1 LEREKLEG
9 VANTDANTH
18 ITIETGFECSPKM
31 EVHEISPT
39 HFALQVPSPQWFMF
53 RAHGVA
59 GKTVRFDMV
68 NPGVGLPFWSTLNPV
83 YTYATDLDSPATYDV
98 DQSAE
103 AGAGEKAERAWNGA
117 LLPST
122 SGQQWHFISN
132 SWEESVNQF
141 SFVQRFDSED
151 AVIAMRV
158 PHPPGYNE
166 RFFAGLA
173 SNPHAK
179 VVEIGR
185 STQNRPLFLAQI
197 GGGSE
202 GTERQKPCIL
212 IYAGEH
218 ADEQDAMWVA
228 TGAISYLCADS
239 TTAKALRSR
248 FGFLVIPMLDP
259 DAAAAGAHSAIM
271 QSFISDLSTPES
283 VQYADWAQNW
293 INSGNRLDLV
303 FDLHNVQSKE
313 APSVSCALMESVGLR
328 GQIGDSLNALVIR
341 ALVGL
346 GYSARPTAWMRGWSP
361 DRLGGWLSRR
371 YGTITIAYECNGQAP
386 NAHLDEAGIK
396 KIAVGVANA
405 LPAFFGSPSGIE
417 CLAEVDS
424 RRKERRAKWAIHGPV
439 DSGVDAL
446 QGEAAA
452 SADSGI
458 ASTSKEVGV
467 ERYVP

>member
-1 LEREKLEG
+1 
-9 VANTDANTH
+9 
-18 ITIETGFECSPKM
+18 
-31 EVHEISPT
+31 
-39 HFALQVPSPQWFMF
+39 
-53 RAHGVA
+53 
-59 GKTVRFDMV
+59 
-68 NPGVGLPFWSTLNPV
+68 
-83 YTYATDLDSPATYDV
+83 
-98 DQSAE
+98 
-103 AGAGEKAERAWNGA
+103 
-117 LLPST
+117 
-122 SGQQWHFISN
+122 
-132 SWEESVNQF
+132 
-141 SFVQRFDSED
+141 
-151 AVIAMRV
+151 
-158 PHPPGYNE
+158 
-166 RFFAGLA
+166 
-173 SNPHAK
+173 
-179 VVEIGR
+179 
-185 STQNRPLFLAQI
+185 
-197 GGGSE
+197 
-202 GTERQKPCIL
+202 
-212 IYAGEH
+212 
-218 ADEQDAMWVA
+218 
-228 TGAISYLCADS
+228 
-239 TTAKALRSR
+239 
-248 FGFLVIPMLDP
+248 
-259 DAAAAGAHSAIM
+259 
-271 QSFISDLSTPES
+271 
-283 VQYADWAQNW
+283 
-293 INSGNRLDLV
+293 
-303 FDLHNVQSKE
+303 
-313 APSVSCALMESVGLR
+313 MESVGLR